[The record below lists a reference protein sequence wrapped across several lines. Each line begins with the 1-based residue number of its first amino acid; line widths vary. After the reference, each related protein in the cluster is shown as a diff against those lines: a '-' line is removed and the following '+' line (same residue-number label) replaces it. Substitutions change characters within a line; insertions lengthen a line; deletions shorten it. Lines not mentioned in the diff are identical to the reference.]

1 MHPYERWIL
10 RRYLANALRASRF
23 ARPPRRDKDIATWI
37 ESHARLL
44 GLPDLAPGAG
54 SSRRSC
60 GLDGPIDS
68 ASWFWRIAP
77 PPSSTTRVRTPKSG
91 SESPVSALISSTM
104 RARTI
109 SEARFQLPH
118 REASFLLSNA
128 TWTP

>member
-54 SSRRSC
+54 
-60 GLDGPIDS
+60 
-68 ASWFWRIAP
+68 
-77 PPSSTTRVRTPKSG
+77 
-91 SESPVSALISSTM
+91 
-104 RARTI
+104 
-109 SEARFQLPH
+109 
-118 REASFLLSNA
+118 
-128 TWTP
+128 